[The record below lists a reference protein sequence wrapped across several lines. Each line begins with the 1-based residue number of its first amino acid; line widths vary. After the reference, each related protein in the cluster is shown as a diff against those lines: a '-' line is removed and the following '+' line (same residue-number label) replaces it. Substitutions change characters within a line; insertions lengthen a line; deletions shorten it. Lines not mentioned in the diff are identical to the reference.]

1 MKKSKESASNPKTES
16 TKMEMPAPALAPV
29 SQPSTTRREWIILA
43 CILLVGLA
51 LRLAY
56 LQEIRHDPDF
66 CHPALDPQFN
76 DYWARAMVTGD
87 WTPPIGYPDPMIRTT
102 PHGRPPGYPYF
113 LAFIYL
119 VFGTSYLTPRLS
131 KWRWA

>member
-1 MKKSKESASNPKTES
+1 MVPPQPP
-16 TKMEMPAPALAPV
+16 PAPTPQPLATPPQLPV
-29 SQPSTTRREWIILA
+29 SKRHWIILA
-43 CILLVGLA
+43 CILLVGFA
-51 LRLAY
+51 LRLIY
-56 LQEIRHDPDF
+56 LQEIAHDPDF
-66 CHPALDPQFN
+66 SHPTLDPQFN